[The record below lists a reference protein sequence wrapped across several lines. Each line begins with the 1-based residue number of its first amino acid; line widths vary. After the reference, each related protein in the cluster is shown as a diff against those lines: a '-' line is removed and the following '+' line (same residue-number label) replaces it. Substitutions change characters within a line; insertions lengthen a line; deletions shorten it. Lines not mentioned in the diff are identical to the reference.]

1 MLLTKVAPLVALT
14 PLTLASTYDCT
25 QDFAI
30 DWPYGSSSGSED
42 ACADYCG
49 QDADCLQACY
59 ETAEAGQCNS
69 VGCIDPSDFIRRADV
84 NTRVDVTKRASF
96 QCDDNESCYLYTDGD
111 LLCYDDATGE
121 YDDSAGG
128 HGNGQ
133 TGVYTYA
140 DGTVTTVGA
149 DPAATSETVPTATD
163 DSTTPTPTSEDIEES
178 SETDGVDR
186 LRIRTWALCLSGLTG
201 MFIGAF

>member
-1 MLLTKVAPLVALT
+1 MLFTKVAPLVALT

-25 QDFAI
+25 QDFAL
-30 DWPYGSSSGSED
+30 DWPYGSSSTSED

-59 ETAEAGQCNS
+59 ETAETGQCNS
-69 VGCIDPSDFIRRADV
+69 VGCPDPTDLIRRAHV
-84 NTRVDVTKRASF
+84 KKGVDATKRASF

-140 DGTVTTVGA
+140 DGTVTTIGA
-149 DPAATSETVPTATD
+149 DPATTSESVPTATE
-163 DSTTPTPTSEDIEES
+163 DSTTPTPTSDNVGES
-178 SETDGVDR
+178 TETDGVGR
-186 LRIRTWALCLSGLTG
+186 VHIGTWALGISGLTA